1 MSDRKSA
8 KFFPHSYATHVISDS
23 RMASDAA
30 LLYRW
35 TGTHW
40 SAVDEAESEKEAY
53 HWLVAQNTEWA
64 NPENARKS
72 FRSACLFAPAVPP
85 LTHQAVSYT
94 HLTLPTKRIV

>member
-40 SAVDEAESEKEAY
+40 SAVDEAESEKELSLI
-53 HWLVAQNTEWA
+53 H
-64 NPENARKS
+64 
-72 FRSACLFAPAVPP
+72 
-85 LTHQAVSYT
+85 
-94 HLTLPTKRIV
+94 I